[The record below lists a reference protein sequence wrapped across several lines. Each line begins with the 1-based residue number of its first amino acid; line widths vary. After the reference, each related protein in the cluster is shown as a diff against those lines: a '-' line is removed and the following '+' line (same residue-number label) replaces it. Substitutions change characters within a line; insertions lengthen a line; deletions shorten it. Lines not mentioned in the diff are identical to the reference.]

1 MQEFRDIKIHK
12 LDSAASE
19 ERFLL
24 EYGDNMFEAN
34 AIVVD
39 LLETLQD
46 HGSRQDAV
54 DTFVEKHKQKYTAEH
69 VNECIDMVFNPIF
82 EKEANNASRGFLYSK
97 QFIDGQEISRLTD
110 ALKCLFRMRYTLPV
124 TVAAVAMDIWFLL
137 SATGMRRF
145 DGGLTVTILVG
156 LVLFL
161 CASSFFHELGHASA
175 CRYMGIKHGGIG
187 FAMYLTFPIFF
198 TDVTKAWCLPRK
210 KRMVINLGG
219 IYFQLYIL
227 IGLIAVYY
235 FTNSDFVRYLILAM
249 NLGFVLVL
257 NPFFRFDGYWIAT
270 DLLGVPNLRQQSMS
284 TLRYTL
290 ARLMGRKTSEKPYL
304 LLMRGR
310 EKWIFVIYS
319 VVVNLFMGYFFFYVI
334 PLFIY
339 HFCSTFPL
347 EAEKLLTYLSSG
359 VTPPFAIIHNI
370 FGQLL
375 FLAMIGYMLY
385 GLSRPY
391 INRIRRNPNK

>member
-1 MQEFRDIKIHK
+1 MQKFLDIKIHK

-24 EYGDNMFEAN
+24 EYGDNFFEAN
-34 AIVVD
+34 TVVVE
-39 LLETLQD
+39 LLETLKS
-46 HGSRQDAV
+46 HKSRQDAV
-54 DTFVEKHKQKYTAEH
+54 DAFIKAHGQKYTSEQ
-69 VNECIDMVFNPIF
+69 VDECIDLVFNPIF
-82 EKEANNASRGFLYSK
+82 EKEAKNAGRVFLYSK
-97 QFIDGQEISRLTD
+97 QFIDGPEISKLTNR
-110 ALKCLFRMRYTLPV
+110 LKCLFKMRYALPV
-124 TVAAVAMDIWFLL
+124 TVVAVAMDVWFLL
-137 SATGMRRF
+137 TATGMRRF
-145 DGGLTVTILVG
+145 EGGLTVTILVG

-198 TDVTKAWCLPRK
+198 TDVTNAWCLTRK
-210 KRMVINLGG
+210 KRMAVNLGG

-227 IGLIAVYY
+227 ITLIAVYH
-235 FTNSDFVRYLILAM
+235 FTHSDFVRYLILAM

-284 TLRYTL
+284 TLRYAL

-310 EKWIFVIYS
+310 EKQVFIGYS
-319 VVVNLFMGYFFFYVI
+319 VVVNLFMGYFFFYII
-334 PLFIY
+334 PKFIY
-339 HFCSTFPL
+339 SFCQTFPAS
-347 EAEKLLTYLSSG
+347 AEQVLTYLSSG
-359 VTPPFAIIHNI
+359 VTPPFALLHNI